1 MKKFDELRNVHIS
14 NASKVIIGK
23 CRDITAKN
31 ITVTK
36 ECNVAHESATI
47 SGRCESRINRE
58 APSDEPLINVRAD
71 KSDGIEKNVPTELN
85 DCMISTDGVVQ
96 LSEARDVIVDDSIPV
111 VVGKARLVALE
122 DAPSNGRKTQDT
134 LQHTTKAKKYDGVNK
149 LNKIESMMGDI
160 REDEEE
166 EIEEEVHNTDLGNI
180 DIDDKVLAAIVVADV
195 IGLFTEDNPEYH
207 RDREILV
214 DQYPELKEVLR
225 KSNSVEDAITLARHY
240 DNIEFTDRQIE
251 LMKSFEGKVEEP
263 DEVDFNEL
271 VY

>member
-1 MKKFDELRNVHIS
+1 MHIS
-14 NASKVIIGK
+14 NANKVIIGK
-23 CRDITAKN
+23 CRDITAEN

-58 APSDEPLINVRAD
+58 APSDGPLINIRAD
-71 KSDGIEKNVPTELN
+71 ESDGIENNVPTELN
-85 DCMISTDGVVQ
+85 DCMISTDGLVQ
-96 LSEARDVIVDDSIPV
+96 ISEARDVIVDDSIPV
-111 VVGKARLVALE
+111 VVGKARLVALK
-122 DAPSNGRKTQDT
+122 DAPSDGRKTQNT
-134 LQHTTKAKKYDGVNK
+134 LQHTTKAEEYDGVNK
-149 LNKIESMMGDI
+149 LNKIERSMMGDI
-160 REDEEE
+160 REDEVT
-166 EIEEEVHNTDLGNI
+166 EEEVHNTDLGDI